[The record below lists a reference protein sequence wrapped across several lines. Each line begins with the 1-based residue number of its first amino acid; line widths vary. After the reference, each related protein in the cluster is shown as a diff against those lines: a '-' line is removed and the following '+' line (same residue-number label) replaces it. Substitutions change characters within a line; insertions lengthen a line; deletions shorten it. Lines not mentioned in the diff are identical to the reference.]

1 MPAHKSLGFYVTDR
15 VFASDSK
22 LGIGHPRKK
31 ATRDRI
37 TEHAMADK
45 RNIEINKSIVQASGL
60 AQVLAITKREPAA
73 LNLVNCVTAL
83 GVFATVQRFD

>member
-1 MPAHKSLGFYVTDR
+1 
-15 VFASDSK
+15 
-22 LGIGHPRKK
+22 
-31 ATRDRI
+31 
-37 TEHAMADK
+37 MADK

-83 GVFATVQRFD
+83 GVCATVQRFD